1 MTKLDFNDVL
11 IEPRISDQTLSRKDI
26 DIEIN
31 GKIPVIV
38 SNMLSIGIYKIAK
51 IAEKHK
57 FITFLNK
64 EYNIESYVENLETL
78 NRSFIGITTGV
89 VSEKEKERAHT
100 ILSTFDDIGYLNIDI
115 ANAYANMDGME
126 RTIKDF
132 KSRFPNVIISAGN
145 VATDEGAE
153 RLKTYGADLVK
164 VGVGSGAACRTRS
177 EVGVGVPQFSAI
189 LDTYKHSIISDG
201 GCVTSGDICKAI
213 AAGAQYV
220 MIGGM
225 LSNCKECD
233 NIIQDGDKQ
242 YVNFYGLGSS
252 KMYSVHK
259 PSDIEYRPNEGRDL
273 YVPVTDSVENVFK
286 QIKGAL
292 RSTCTYVGAK
302 NINELK
308 DKASF
313 IQVNNILNRSLEKY
327 ERLF

>member
-38 SNMLSIGIYKIAK
+38 SNMLSTGTYKIAK

-64 EYNIESYVENLETL
+64 EYNIESYIENLEKL

-100 ILSTFDDIGYLNIDI
+100 ILSMFDDIGYLNIDI

-132 KSRFPNVIISAGN
+132 KSKFPNIIISAGN

-189 LDTYKHSIISDG
+189 LDTHEHSVISDG

-225 LSNCKECD
+225 LSHCRECD

-292 RSTCTYVGAK
+292 RSACTYVGVK

-308 DKASF
+308 DKANF